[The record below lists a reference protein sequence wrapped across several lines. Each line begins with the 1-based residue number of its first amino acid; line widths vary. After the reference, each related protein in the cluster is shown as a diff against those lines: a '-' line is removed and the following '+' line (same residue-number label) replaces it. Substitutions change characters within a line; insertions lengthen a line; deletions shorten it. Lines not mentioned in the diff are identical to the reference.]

1 MSFNIKKGEIVCILG
16 YNGSG
21 KSTLINLALGLSHP
35 QKGVIFINGND
46 MNEEPHDKVS
56 RYYGVAFQD
65 FARFSLSLKENVT
78 IGRVEKVPTDFDLE
92 QAFDKGG
99 LQTVISRLPQKDDTI
114 IGKQYDD
121 NGIELSGGEW
131 QRIALAR
138 AYYGD
143 PEIVVLDEPTA
154 SIDPL
159 QELRILENIRRY
171 LDGKT
176 AILVSHRIGLSRLA
190 DRILFMKNGEIVE
203 EGTPEELLKANGE
216 YAKMFNAQKE
226 LYN

>member
-1 MSFNIKKGEIVCILG
+1 MLCID
-16 YNGSG
+16 
-21 KSTLINLALGLSHP
+21 
-35 QKGVIFINGND
+35 GND

-56 RYYGVAFQD
+56 HYFGVAFQD
-65 FARFSLSLKENVT
+65 FARFSLSIKENVA
-78 IGRVEKVPTDFDLE
+78 IGRVEIAHTSSDLE

-99 LQTVISRLPQKDDTI
+99 LQTIISRLPQKDDTI

-121 NGIELSGGEW
+121 SGIELSGGEW

-143 PEIVVLDEPTA
+143 HEIIVLDEPTA

-159 QELRILENIRRY
+159 QELRILENIRRF

-203 EGTPEELLKANGE
+203 EGTPDELLKANGE
-216 YAKMFNAQKE
+216 YASMFNAQKE
-226 LYN
+226 LYD

>member
-1 MSFNIKKGEIVCILG
+1 ME
-16 YNGSG
+16 
-21 KSTLINLALGLSHP
+21 
-35 QKGVIFINGND
+35 
-46 MNEEPHDKVS
+46 
-56 RYYGVAFQD
+56 R
-65 FARFSLSLKENVT
+65 
-78 IGRVEKVPTDFDLE
+78 
-92 QAFDKGG
+92 
-99 LQTVISRLPQKDDTI
+99 
-114 IGKQYDD
+114 
-121 NGIELSGGEW
+121 

-176 AILVSHRIGLSRLA
+176 GNSCFTQNRGFSRLA